1 LEYQFAWIYWK
12 YLWPDFPSY
21 RFVHNA
27 IKIMLVIL
35 FRLYIQKIDPSFCRC
50 VRIFK
55 AKGDSS
61 TEAPR
66 YYLTISSWV
75 FILLIVLILL
85 IEQCCVASYCRK
97 NTTCTYCFP
106 YIYILLSV
114 CSSIFT
120 TEILDLLI
128 DLLRAKI
135 SSFFGSSLIILICF
149 LFLTFSFYV
158 CLIFCIQNKKKKN

>member
-1 LEYQFAWIYWK
+1 MVDMSYAITEDREIRSFILGISVCLDIYWK

-66 YYLTISSWV
+66 SYLTISSWV

-85 IEQCCVASYCRK
+85 IEQ
-97 NTTCTYCFP
+97 
-106 YIYILLSV
+106 ILHV
-114 CSSIFT
+114 PIV
-120 TEILDLLI
+120 
-128 DLLRAKI
+128 
-135 SSFFGSSLIILICF
+135 
-149 LFLTFSFYV
+149 FLTFIFY
-158 CLIFCIQNKKKKN
+158 CLYALLYSQQKYLICWLICYVPR